1 MVEMKNE
8 ETNVC
13 FYGVNALT
21 KEPVMCNR
29 RDSVSPCGIIGG
41 MPGSGKSVM
50 AKHEILQTLSQTE
63 DDIIVI
69 DPEPEYARVGWY
81 KKGKFIEENCY
92 YDCLSNKIKR
102 IDLWHEENYIN
113 PMDLVLPSD
122 FYCNDKNTMETSLN
136 IVIEEKADFIICFL
150 GLLFDKDFDAAQT
163 KLIHD
168 AVVSI
173 LKPFGKRLI
182 EQEVDYDFAA
192 NPTFMDLMDLIEP
205 SMLGVIDGHSPYL
218 NHFSR
223 RTSIADERAVVF
235 GLDNVPERLLSAWYY
250 AIYEYVWNKSKIN
263 SKEKNSYTWLYLEG
277 AHIPF
282 NTCRNGKHDYIT
294 NTFKQH
300 KTNKIIC
307 TLIVQSI
314 SYLLESTEMQSVVN
328 NSGFMFYLS
337 QAPQDREFIKQMYS
351 LSDELLEYIKDKP
364 CGMGI
369 LYNGQSWTPF
379 DFDMRHK
386 L

>member
-1 MVEMKNE
+1 MAETKNKK
-8 ETNVC
+8 TNVC

-21 KEPVMCNR
+21 KEPIMCNR
-29 RDSVSPCGIIGG
+29 RDFASPYGIIGG
-41 MPGSGKSVM
+41 KLGSGKSVM
-50 AKHEILQTLSQTE
+50 VKHEILQTLSQTE

-69 DPEPEYARVGWY
+69 DPESEYARVGWY
-81 KKGKFIEENCY
+81 KNGKFIEENCY

-102 IDLWHEENYIN
+102 IDLWYEENYIN

-122 FYCNDKNTMETSLN
+122 FYCNDKNTMEASLN

-182 EQEVDYDFAA
+182 EQEVDYDFAT
-192 NPTFMDLMDLIEP
+192 NPTFMDLIDLIEP

-223 RTSIADERAVVF
+223 RTSITDERAVVF
-235 GLDNVPERLLSAWYY
+235 GLDYVPERLLSAWYC

-263 SKEKNSYTWLYLEG
+263 SKEKNSYTWLYLED
-277 AHIPF
+277 AYIPF
-282 NTCRNGKHDYIT
+282 DACRNNKHDYII

-314 SYLLESTEMQSVVN
+314 SYLLESAGIQSVIN
-328 NSGFMFYLS
+328 NPGFMFYLS
-337 QAPQDREFIKQMYS
+337 QAPKDCEFIKQMYS

-364 CGMGI
+364 TGWGI

-379 DFDMRHK
+379 DFDMRSK
-386 L
+386 

>member
-1 MVEMKNE
+1 MSETKNE
-8 ETNVC
+8 RTSAC
-13 FYGVNALT
+13 FYGVNVLT
-21 KEPVMCNR
+21 QEPIMCNR
-29 RDSVSPCGIIGG
+29 KNFVSSCGIVSG

-50 AKHEILQTLSQTE
+50 VKHEILQTLSQTE

-69 DPEPEYARVGWY
+69 DPEPEYAQVGWY
-81 KKGKFIEENCY
+81 SKRKFVEENCY
-92 YDCLSNKIKR
+92 HDCLSNKIKR
-102 IDLWHEENYIN
+102 IDLWCEENYIN

-136 IVIEEKADFIICFL
+136 IVIEEKANFIICFL
-150 GLLFDKDFDAAQT
+150 GLLFNKDFDAAQT
-163 KLIHD
+163 KPIHD

-173 LKPFGKRLI
+173 LKPFGERLI
-182 EQEVDYDFAA
+182 EQEMNYDFTA
-192 NPTFMDLMDLIEP
+192 NPTFMDLIDLIE
-205 SMLGVIDGHSPYL
+205 SMLGHSPYL

-223 RTSIADERAVVF
+223 RTSITDERAVVF
-235 GLDNVPERLLSAWYY
+235 GLDYVPERVLSAWYC

-282 NTCRNGKHDYIT
+282 NTCRNSKHDFIT

-314 SYLLESTEMQSVVN
+314 SYLLENAEMQSVIN

-337 QAPQDREFIKQMYS
+337 QAPKDREFIKQMYS

-364 CGMGI
+364 SGMGI
-369 LYNGQSWTPF
+369 LFNGQNWTPF
-379 DFDMRHK
+379 DFDMRSK
-386 L
+386 